1 MRGVGVKGSR
11 YSPFWTGQ
19 VSLRHIAIAPTEA
32 RLGKRIDHGVLV
44 FSPFVS
50 LPPVVLDDPRDA
62 AELVVV

>member
-1 MRGVGVKGSR
+1 MRRGGVKGSE
-11 YSPFWTGQ
+11 YSPFWA

-50 LPPVVLDDPRDA
+50 LPPVVLDDSRDA